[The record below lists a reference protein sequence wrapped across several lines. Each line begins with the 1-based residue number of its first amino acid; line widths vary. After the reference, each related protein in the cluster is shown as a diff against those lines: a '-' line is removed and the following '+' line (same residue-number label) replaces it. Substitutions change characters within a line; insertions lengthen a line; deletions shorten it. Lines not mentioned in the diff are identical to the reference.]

1 MAASAIA
8 QEADASGGNVMVRLL
23 TAAVLF
29 SLFTAPAV
37 GQSADGLLITQRVT
51 SPGDPLTIRMQIDA
65 TRMRTEV
72 AGPNGATQVVI
83 FDGGKQVLYTVD
95 PARQTY
101 TEMTKADA
109 DRMNALVQEGMAQ
122 MQAQL
127 EKLPAAQRAQ
137 MEAMMKGRGG
147 AAAAP
152 QYTRTGSDTVGR
164 WTCDKYDLMQ
174 DGQKIG
180 EACTVNPTTLGFGA
194 TDFDVMRQMSEFF
207 SAMAPQMASQ
217 LPAVSP
223 IDLRGSSG
231 FPVKTVVIVEG
242 RTVTTEVIEV
252 GRQTF
257 ADSLFAVPAGFTK
270 QDIMGAMGGRGTGA
284 VR

>member
-1 MAASAIA
+1 
-8 QEADASGGNVMVRLL
+8 MVRFLIL
-23 TAAVLF
+23 AVLF
-29 SLFTAPAV
+29 SLLTAPTI
-37 GQSADGLLITQRVT
+37 GQSADGILIIQRV
-51 SPGDPLTIRMQIDA
+51 PFEGGPLTKRVQMTA

-83 FDGGKQVLYTVD
+83 FDGGKQVLYIVD
-95 PARQTY
+95 PARKTY
-101 TEMTKADA
+101 IEMTKADVG
-109 DRMNALVQEGMAQ
+109 RMNTFVQGAMAQ
-122 MQAQL
+122 MQAQP

-152 QYTRTGSDTVGR
+152 QYTRTGSDKVGR

-180 EACTVNPTTLGFGA
+180 DVCTVNPTTLGFGA

-207 SAMAPQMASQ
+207 SAIAPQMASQ

-223 IDLRGSSG
+223 IDLRGNSG
-231 FPVKTVVIVEG
+231 FPVKTVMMVQG
-242 RTVTTEVIEV
+242 HTVTMEVIEL

-257 ADSLFAVPAGFTK
+257 SDSSFAVPAGFTK
-270 QDIMGAMGGRGTGA
+270 QDIMGAMGGRGSGA
-284 VR
+284 ER